1 MKRVI
6 ALILAFT
13 MIFGMS
19 ISTFAKIIYS
29 TSKNV
34 IKAGEQVEVTISTD
48 VQMDNI
54 INFEYN
60 LYFDPDLFEL
70 VKSTKGSA
78 FSQTSLS
85 RLKTDEKGSYY
96 SVSFVDSNSEGQ
108 TINVGVLYTL
118 TFKAKDDISAMS
130 QASFELVQESLMCI
144 MGTSVQDISD
154 TVIVEASGL
163 VAVTVTV
170 EYAVTRG
177 DYIMGA
183 ETVNSGEDYTFTLNR
198 EAGYDYE
205 ISATMGGQPVDV
217 VDKGNDSYT
226 IKAISGNLVISAVRS
241 LKKYDVTV
249 TGSGKDDVT
258 CAEKADY
265 GSQYSFTVNKDANY
279 NYSVDVTVGGKSV
292 TLAESGETYTING
305 SDVMGDV
312 AIAVTKE
319 PKTYKVSYTENADVT
334 AGNSATY
341 GTDFSF
347 SITKDSGY
355 FYTVG
360 VKIGGKEYAGFSVTG
375 NSYTIPGS
383 DITGDIAINVA
394 KEKKANYFVTLADSN
409 AKDDVTKYESQ
420 ILQGESCTFTVSKKP
435 LYKYN
440 VSATMD
446 GKAADLKDNGDG
458 TYTIENVQGNIVIT
472 VARTGQSFSIA
483 FEGNAAGDVEVKS
496 ASGLVHGTDYYF
508 TVSKDE
514 HYDYSVAIKKL
525 DGTAPSYTEQGG
537 KYTISGAAIDSN
549 IIVTVAKTPKQYNVT
564 VGGTGAGDVTFVAKA
579 TYNSSYSFKLSADF
593 NYNYVV
599 SATVGGEAVP
609 AKENNGTYIIPAD
622 AVTGNIAINVSK
634 KPKTY
639 TVTATENADVEAAK
653 TATYGTDFV
662 FKVNKAEH
670 YNYTVKVAVGGKDYT
685 PSVSG
690 NVYTIKGADITGNI
704 NINVVK
710 LPDTYK
716 VTASGTA
723 SDNVYKT
730 DTATYGQDY
739 IFTVAKSEYFNYEVK
754 VKVGGSEVTP
764 TVDGN
769 SYTVSKE
776 DVTGN
781 IEIIANKSGVQF
793 SVTVNG
799 EDMVKSS
806 EKATYG
812 TDYTLT
818 LNRDENYAYTV
829 TMTVG
834 GTAYTGFGVSGNT
847 YTIPGSDIKGEIVVN
862 VEKKE
867 LEDFAVT
874 VEGNAAGEV
883 TYGAEAKESKDYSF
897 TVAKKSGYSYKV
909 TAKVGENSVPVK
921 AEANGRYT
929 ISGNYVNGNI
939 AITVMSELIP
949 VRNETTT
956 IVIGGEHAGEENPNT
971 GAPDIL
977 PVFMLIGAAAA
988 VLKRK

>member
-1 MKRVI
+1 MKKILSICMAFIMI
-6 ALILAFT
+6 ASSFAMTAFASDT
-13 MIFGMS
+13 I
-19 ISTFAKIIYS
+19 ITF
-29 TSKNV
+29 TNV
-34 IKAGEQVEVTISTD
+34 PTAITVGEQIMIDVEISGNSGFASVGLYLKYDTNVLKFKGLKETQYDLGGVSITLTD
-48 VQMDNI
+48 G
-54 INFEYN
+54 
-60 LYFDPDLFEL
+60 LFGSGT
-70 VKSTKGSA
+70 VVVNKDSA
-78 FSQTSLS
+78 FITLA
-85 RLKTDEKGSYY
+85 KTENITGDGKLFTAIFETVAPG
-96 SVSFVDSNSEGQ
+96 N
-108 TINVGVLYTL
+108 TNINVEIDN
-118 TFKAKDDISAMS
+118 FKNAN
-130 QASFELVQESLMCI
+130 QEQI
-144 MGTSVQDISD
+144 DV
-154 TVIVEASGL
+154 
-163 VAVTVTV
+163 
-170 EYAVTRG
+170 
-177 DYIMGA
+177 
-183 ETVNSGEDYTFTLNR
+183 ETVPSSLKVTKTYTVNLDSCFSGSGSVDFGEDYKFTLNK
-198 EAGYDYE
+198 EEGYDYE

-217 VDKGNDSYT
+217 VDNGDNSYT
-226 IKAISGNLVISAVRS
+226 IKAVSGNLDISAVRS
-241 LKKYDVTV
+241 LKKYGVTV
-249 TGSGKDDVT
+249 TGSGKGDVT
-258 CAEKADY
+258 YNVKADH
-265 GSQYSFTVNKDANY
+265 GVSYSFTVNKDANY
-279 NYSVDVTVGGKSV
+279 NYSVSVTVGGKSI
-292 TLAESGETYTING
+292 TPAESGETYTING
-305 SDVMGDV
+305 SDVTGDV
-312 AIAVTKE
+312 AITVTKE

-334 AGNSATY
+334 AGDTATY

-347 SITKDSGY
+347 SIAKNSGY

-360 VKIGGKEYAGFSVTG
+360 VEIGGKEYAGFSVTG

-383 DITGDIAINVA
+383 DITGDIVINVA
-394 KEKKANYFVTLADSN
+394 KEKKANYSVTLADSN

-420 ILQGESCTFTVSKKP
+420 VLQGDSYTFTVSKKP
-435 LYKYN
+435 LYTYN
-440 VSATMD
+440 VSATMGD
-446 GKAADLKDNGDG
+446 KSAVLKDNQDG

-483 FEGNAAGDVEVKS
+483 FEGNAAGDVEGKS
-496 ASGLVHGTDYYF
+496 ASGLVHGTDYSF

-514 HYDYSVAIKKL
+514 HYDYSVAIKKT

-537 KYTISGAAIDSN
+537 KYTISGAAINSD
-549 IIVTVAKTPKQYNVT
+549 ITVTVVKNPKQYDVT
-564 VGGTGAGDVTFVAKA
+564 VSGGGAGDVTFAAKA
-579 TYNSSYSFKLSADF
+579 TYNSQYSFKLSADS

-599 SATVGGEAVP
+599 SATVGGEAVSTQ
-609 AKENNGTYIIPAD
+609 ENSGTYTIPAA

-634 KPKTY
+634 TPKTY

-670 YNYTVKVAVGGKDYT
+670 YNYTVKVTVGGKDYT
-685 PSVSG
+685 PSVNG
-690 NVYTIKGADITGNI
+690 DEYTIKGADITGNI
-704 NINVVK
+704 NINATK
-710 LPDTYK
+710 SPETYK

-739 IFTVAKSEYFNYEVK
+739 TFTVAKSEYFNYEVK
-754 VKVGGSEVTP
+754 VKVGGAEVTP

-769 SYTVSKE
+769 SYTVSKG

-793 SVTVNG
+793 SVTVDG
-799 EDMVKSS
+799 EDMVKSA
-806 EKATYG
+806 EKATHG

-818 LNRDENYAYTV
+818 LNRDENYAYIV

-929 ISGNYVNGNI
+929 ISGNYISGNI
-939 AITVMSELIP
+939 TITVTSEPIP
-949 VRNETTT
+949 VKDETTT

-971 GAPDIL
+971 GAPAAL
-977 PVFMLIGAAAA
+977 PVLVLIGAAAA
-988 VLKRK
+988 VLKRKK